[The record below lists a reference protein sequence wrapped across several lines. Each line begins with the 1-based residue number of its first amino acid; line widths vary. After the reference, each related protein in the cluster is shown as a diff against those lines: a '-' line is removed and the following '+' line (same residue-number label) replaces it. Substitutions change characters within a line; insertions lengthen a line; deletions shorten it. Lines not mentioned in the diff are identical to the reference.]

1 MVLVGRTE
9 AESFIEDVPQGL
21 PDMVFDIA
29 ADLVCVTETVLVLDV
44 EDDLVVVT
52 VAVFVLV
59 CKAEKEG
66 IPESVF

>member
-44 EDDLVVVT
+44 DDDPVVVT